1 MTPSQAPGHQSHSA
15 DEALARIDRG
25 IEEAAVRA
33 TRSQEFAD
41 NYAAL
46 EGRGAS
52 QGGNVSITV
61 GPEGLINRL
70 AITDATASTSGASA
84 GAAILAANT
93 AAIADLR
100 RHATALS
107 AGTWGAHSATSAAVA
122 DDLPRSRTPDTDGTS
137 GIDRS
142 AW

>member
-1 MTPSQAPGHQSHSA
+1 MTTNRGLGHQSHSA

-33 TRSQEFAD
+33 TRSQEFVD
-41 NYAAL
+41 HYAAL
-46 EGRGAS
+46 SGTGAS
-52 QGGNVSITV
+52 DRGDVNVTV

-70 AITDATASTSGASA
+70 SIADSAASMSGAAA

-100 RHATALS
+100 QRATTLTAD
-107 AGTWGAHSATSAAVA
+107 TWGAGSATSAAVA
-122 DDLPRSRTPDTDGTS
+122 DDLPRSGTPQADGAASTE
-137 GIDRS
+137 RS